1 MYESV
6 KFIKLT
12 RADGFGEIVVN
23 LHHIVKMK
31 ARYKNGKGAIV
42 WLAAFKTSIGYD
54 MIEVVEDLDLIM
66 QHLSVHNK

>member
-12 RADGFGEIVVN
+12 RAGGYGEIVVN

-31 ARYKNGKGAIV
+31 ARYENGKGAII
-42 WLAAFKTSIGYD
+42 WLARGVFSGYD
-54 MIEVVEDLDLIM
+54 MIEVVEDLGLITN
-66 QHLSVHNK
+66 HLSVKNNL